1 VDLADYVLALLQA
14 TRQES
19 SFLTG
24 LSPRA
29 GLALL
34 SAARA
39 WAMLEGRDHVLPE
52 DVKAIFRQDTH
63 RLGLAGDATAS
74 LTALLDHVAIP

>member
-1 VDLADYVLALLQA
+1 LQA
-14 TRQES
+14 TRQDRS
-19 SFLTG
+19 YLTG

-34 SAARA
+34 AAARA

-52 DVKAIFRQDTH
+52 DVKAIFPAVAGH
-63 RLGLAGDATAS
+63 RLGLSGDATAS